1 MSKAHAKLS
10 ASGSSQWL
18 NCTGSI
24 RASADVIDEGSSFAQ
39 EGTCAHEVGD
49 LCLKNKQ
56 PASDYIGK
64 VVEGVEVTEEMAEYV
79 QGYVDY
85 VLSFGG
91 EQFYEEKVDFSNWV
105 PEGFGTSDAIVMDEV
120 SNTLHVIDL
129 KYGKGVVVDAENNTQ
144 GMLYALGAYSDF
156 SLVYA
161 FDSVVIHIYQPR
173 VSNFSTWEVSV
184 KDLLEWAD
192 NVVRPKADE
201 AMTDDAPR
209 TPGAKQCQWCKVKAT
224 CPALYDHT
232 NEVIVAD
239 FDTIEDTLPS
249 PSTLNDAQLRVVLD
263 NKKLI
268 ESWLQAVEDHTR
280 RTVES
285 GESFS
290 GYKLVAG
297 RSLRKFRDLDE
308 AEAVLSELL
317 GDDAYEHKLLTVA
330 KAEKALGAKRKKEIS
345 DLIIKPEGKP
355 VLVPDSDKRA
365 SLTDCSDDFETCS

>member
-330 KAEKALGAKRKKEIS
+330 KAEKALGAKRKKEIG